1 MRVMCMWPVQ
11 IIASN
16 LVRYAALSAALLG
29 LLVLPG
35 LHAQDRDF
43 LTADEVEQVRLT
55 QEPSARLMLYNKF
68 AEARILQVED
78 LLKNEKPGRSVLI
91 HDLLEDLVEIL
102 DTIDTVAD
110 DALMNNMDI
119 GAGMQDVVKRH
130 TALAAKLKQID
141 QMELS
146 DRGRYQFQLQMALD
160 TVNDSLELAQED
172 LSKRKGNVLAKDKA
186 EKLERE
192 ALRTPQDVAERKE
205 ADRKQA
211 EQDKKTGRTRK
222 PPTLYKPGEKPG
234 EAGTSPAKPK

>member
-1 MRVMCMWPVQ
+1 MRVMGMWPVQ
-11 IIASN
+11 ITACN
-16 LVRYAALSAALLG
+16 LVRYTAHSVALLC
-29 LLVLPG
+29 LLALAT

-43 LTADEVEQVRLT
+43 LSTDEVEQVRLT
-55 QEPSARLMLYNKF
+55 QEPNARLMLYNKF
-68 AEARILQVED
+68 AEARVLQVED

-91 HDLLEDLVEIL
+91 HDLLEDLVDIL

-119 GAGMQDVVKRH
+119 AAGMQDVVKRH
-130 TALAAKLKQID
+130 TVLAGKLKQID
-141 QMELS
+141 QMELN

-172 LSKRKGNVLAKDKA
+172 LAKRKVDVLAKDKA
-186 EKLERE
+186 EKVERE

-205 ADRKQA
+205 ADMKQA
-211 EQDKKTGRTRK
+211 EHDKKTGRTRK

-234 EAGTSPAKPK
+234 DTSASSPKPK

>member
-1 MRVMCMWPVQ
+1 MWPLQ
-11 IIASN
+11 ITACN
-16 LVRYAALSAALLG
+16 LVRYTALSAALLC
-29 LLVLPG
+29 LLVPAR

-43 LTADEVEQVRLT
+43 LSADEVEQVRLT
-55 QEPSARLMLYNKF
+55 QEPNARLMLYNKF
-68 AEARILQVED
+68 AEARALQVED

-119 GAGMQDVVKRH
+119 AAGMQDVVKRH
-130 TALAAKLKQID
+130 TVLAAKLKQID

-172 LSKRKGNVLAKDKA
+172 LAKRKGDVLAKDKA
-186 EKLERE
+186 EKVERE

-234 EAGTSPAKPK
+234 EAGTSPSKPK

>member
-1 MRVMCMWPVQ
+1 MWPLQ
-11 IIASN
+11 ITACN
-16 LVRYAALSAALLG
+16 LVRCTALSAALLC
-29 LLVLPG
+29 LFVLAR
-35 LHAQDRDF
+35 LHAQDSDF

-68 AEARILQVED
+68 AEARVLQVED

-119 GAGMQDVVKRH
+119 AAGMQDVVKRH
-130 TALAAKLKQID
+130 TVLAAKLKQID

-172 LSKRKGNVLAKDKA
+172 LSKRKGDVLAKDKA

-192 ALRTPQDVAERKE
+192 ALRTPPGR
-205 ADRKQA
+205 
-211 EQDKKTGRTRK
+211 GRTE
-222 PPTLYKPGEKPG
+222 GSG
-234 EAGTSPAKPK
+234 SEASRAG